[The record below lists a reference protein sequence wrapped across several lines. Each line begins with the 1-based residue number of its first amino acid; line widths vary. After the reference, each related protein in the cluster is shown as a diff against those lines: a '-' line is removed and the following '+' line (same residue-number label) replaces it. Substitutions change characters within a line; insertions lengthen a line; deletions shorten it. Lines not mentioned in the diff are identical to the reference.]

1 MSKLSKSTKEK
12 LQENEA
18 VSLNTLKGKFGSTS
32 KRKRVGRG
40 AGSGTG
46 KTSGRGMKGQQ
57 SRSGYSRKVGFEGGQ
72 MPLQRRLPK
81 RGFNNRF
88 RKNYSEINVGTLDN
102 LEDGITLDFQ
112 NFLKMGL
119 ASKKSKDGIK
129 LLGFGDIKKKF
140 HLKIQKCSKSARQKI
155 EDAGGTIEIVGV
167 NVTLED
173 SN

>member
-1 MSKLSKSTKEK
+1 MANSVEQE
-12 LQENEA
+12 LQENNG
-18 VSLNTLKGKFGSTS
+18 VTLNTLKGKFGSTS

-81 RGFNNRF
+81 RGFHNRF
-88 RKNYSEINVGTLDN
+88 RKNYSEINVGVLEN
-102 LEDGITLDFQ
+102 LEDGMILNFQ
-112 NFLKMGL
+112 NFLKAGL

-129 LLGFGDIKKKF
+129 LLGFGDIKKAF
-140 HLKIQKCSKSARQKI
+140 HLKIQHCSKSAKKKI
-155 EDAGGTIEIVGV
+155 EDAGGSVEIVAVYG
-167 NVTLED
+167 TSEE

>member
-1 MSKLSKSTKEK
+1 MDKLSKPIKEE
-12 LQENEA
+12 LQENIS
-18 VSLNTLKGKFGSTS
+18 VSLNTLKGKFGATS
-32 KRKRVGRG
+32 KSKRVGRG

-88 RKNYSEINVGTLDN
+88 RKNYSEINVGTLES
-102 LEDGITLDFQ
+102 LENGITLDFQ

-119 ASKKSKDGIK
+119 ASKKSKDGVK
-129 LLGFGDIKKKF
+129 LLGFGDIKKKL
-140 HLKIQKCSKSARQKI
+140 HLKIQKCSQSARQKI
-155 EDAGGTIEIVGV
+155 EDAGGTIEIVV
-167 NVTLED
+167 LNVTSED

>member
-1 MSKLSKSTKEK
+1 MNKLSKSIKEE
-12 LQENEA
+12 LEENSGI
-18 VSLNTLKGKFGSTS
+18 SLKNLKGKFGSTS

-57 SRSGYSRKVGFEGGQ
+57 SRSGYRRKIGFEGGQ

-88 RKNYSEINVGTLDN
+88 RKKYSEINVGVLEN
-102 LEDGITLDFQ
+102 LENGMTLNFQ
-112 NFLKMGL
+112 NFLEMGL
-119 ASKKSKDGIK
+119 ASKTSKDGVK
-129 LLGFGDIKKKF
+129 LLGFGDTKKKF
-140 HLKIQKCSKSARQKI
+140 HLKIQHCSQAARKKI
-155 EDAGGTIEIVGV
+155 EDAGGTVEIVVPYG
-167 NVTLED
+167 TAED

>member
-1 MSKLSKSTKEK
+1 MANSIEQE
-12 LQENEA
+12 LQESNG
-18 VSLNTLKGKFGSTS
+18 VTLNTLKGKFGSTS

-88 RKNYSEINVGTLDN
+88 RKKYSEINVGLLDN
-102 LEDGITLDFQ
+102 LESGMILDFQ
-112 NFLKMGL
+112 NFLKVGL

-129 LLGFGDIKKKF
+129 LLGFGDIKKTL
-140 HLKIQKCSKSARQKI
+140 HLKIQHCSKSAKKKI
-155 EDAGGTIEIVGV
+155 EDAGGTVEIVAV
-167 NVTLED
+167 YETSEEAN
-173 SN
+173 